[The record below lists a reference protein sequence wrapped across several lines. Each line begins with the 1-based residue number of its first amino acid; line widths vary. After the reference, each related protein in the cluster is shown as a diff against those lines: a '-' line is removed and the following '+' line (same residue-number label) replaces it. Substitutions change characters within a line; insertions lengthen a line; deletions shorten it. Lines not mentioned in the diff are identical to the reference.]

1 MNQHVSISYEETLKA
16 EARER
21 RLRLVGKP
29 KVVNITQEPPVEQ
42 PQVLLLTNRQPAF
55 ELPPRFTTSKRYT
68 LTWEGDHWIEV
79 TFDRNMTQIAI
90 DVLRGFPNVTLSEI
104 KGAHRTRNIVFPRH
118 LTTYMI
124 HLERPD
130 ISYPRLGK
138 FMGGRDHTSILFAVE
153 KIKAMV
159 AAGTLNDQ
167 IENWHRLYNKTRAK

>member
-1 MNQHVSISYEETLKA
+1 MNTHVSISYEETLKA
-16 EARER
+16 KARDVRR
-21 RLRLVGKP
+21 RLFGKP
-29 KVVNITQEPPVEQ
+29 KVVNITQEQPPEQ
-42 PQVLLLTNRQPAF
+42 PQVLLLTHSQPAF
-55 ELPPRFTTSKRYT
+55 EMPPRFNTSKRYT

-159 AAGTLNDQ
+159 DAGTLDDE
-167 IENWHRLYNKTRAK
+167 IASWHKLYNKKRSP